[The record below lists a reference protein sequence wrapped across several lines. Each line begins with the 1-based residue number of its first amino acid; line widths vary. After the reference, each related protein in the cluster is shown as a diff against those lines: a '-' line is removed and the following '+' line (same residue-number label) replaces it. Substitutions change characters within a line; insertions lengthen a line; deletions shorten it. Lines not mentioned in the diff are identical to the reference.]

1 VKGRTARFRTRL
13 GALAG
18 ALPEAALDDALDVVV
33 ERGEQR
39 LAHRP
44 VTRDVFVDHVAAAL
58 ARGNDAVELDAIEQL
73 SAPDLYFACALGAG
87 DARALEIA
95 EAELMPIVRRAAGR
109 IDANAAFVDEVA
121 QRVRT
126 RLFVGESGES
136 PAILTYRGAGPLAR
150 WVRVIA
156 SRIALDLKRDDAK
169 QDLDVDAVARLPA
182 PDDPELALIWRTC
195 ADEYKRALTAAFARL
210 GRRDRNLMRQRYLD
224 DLNIDA
230 LGRLYRVHP
239 STAFR
244 WIRDVEKRLAAETRT
259 ALMEKLSLTESQVR
273 SMERM
278 VASQLHISLGRML
291 RAERATKKA

>member
-1 VKGRTARFRTRL
+1 MTARTARFRTRL
-13 GALAG
+13 GPRANELTD
-18 ALPEAALDDALDVVV
+18 AALDDALAVVV

-39 LAHRP
+39 LTHRP
-44 VTRDVFVDHVAAAL
+44 VARDAFVDHVADAL
-58 ARGNDAVELDAIEQL
+58 AGDDAVELDAIERL
-73 SAPDLYFACALGAG
+73 SAPDLYFACALATG

-109 IDANAAFVDEVA
+109 IDANAAFIDEVT

-126 RLFVGESGES
+126 RLFVGEAGEP
-136 PAILTYRGAGPLAR
+136 PAIAKYRGAGPLAR
-150 WVRVIA
+150 WVRVVA
-156 SRIALDLKRDDAK
+156 SRIALDIKRTDAKLDPDDDA
-169 QDLDVDAVARLPA
+169 LARLPA

-195 ADEYKRALTAAFARL
+195 ADEYKRALTSAFAHL
-210 GRRDRNLMRQRYLD
+210 SRRDRNLMRQRYLD

-244 WIRDVEKRLAAETRT
+244 WLRQVEQRLAAETRT

-273 SMERM
+273 SMERL
-278 VASQLHISLGRML
+278 VASQLQISLTRML
-291 RAERATKKA
+291 RAERATTRE